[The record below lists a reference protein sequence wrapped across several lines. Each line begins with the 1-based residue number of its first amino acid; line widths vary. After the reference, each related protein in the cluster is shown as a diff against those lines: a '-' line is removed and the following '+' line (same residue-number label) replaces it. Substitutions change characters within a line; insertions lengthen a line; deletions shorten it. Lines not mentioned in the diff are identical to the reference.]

1 MKLNVAS
8 QYPDWGNSGIICL
21 MQYGS
26 IINAY
31 FDESRIDNPE
41 SDHMVCGGIF
51 IERKY
56 SKQIRKDLRAILDS
70 HTFHGEIKWAK
81 TDASKL
87 AVYKA
92 IVDYFFTLP
101 AYKASF
107 NCIVV
112 DKTEVD
118 MKRYHNDDK
127 ELAFFKF
134 IYILL
139 KKRVRPDTKY
149 YFNFDFKPTK
159 MTNGLAGV
167 GSYLDLFMREHVKTS
182 TIQHIQSYPAHESI
196 LIQLADL
203 FSGAVAFAF
212 NEDLSIARPKLELEK
227 YIATK
232 IEKENLKFR
241 SSPQEKKFN
250 IFDIDLSRG

>member
-1 MKLNVAS
+1 MTMEHS
-8 QYPDWGNSGIICL
+8 ST
-21 MQYGS
+21 
-26 IINAY
+26 INAY

-41 SDHMVCGGIF
+41 SNHMVCGGVF
-51 IERKY
+51 VERKY
-56 SKQIRKDLRAILDS
+56 AKQIRKDLRTILDDHS
-70 HTFHGEIKWAK
+70 FRGEIKWAK
-81 TDASKL
+81 TDEGKL
-87 AVYKA
+87 ATYKA
-92 IVDYFFTLP
+92 VIDYFFTLP

-118 MKRYHNDDK
+118 TKKYHNDDK

-139 KKRVRPDTKY
+139 KKRVQPDTKY

-159 MTNGLAGV
+159 MTNRLAEV

-182 TIQHIQSYPAHESI
+182 TIQHIQSYPSHESI

-212 NEDLSIARPKLELEK
+212 NEDLTVARPKQELEK
-227 YIATK
+227 YIAAK
-232 IEKENLKFR
+232 IEKENLNFR
-241 SSPQEKKFN
+241 SSAQEKKFN
-250 IFDIDLSRG
+250 IFAIDLSLR

>member
-1 MKLNVAS
+1 MHYKKNIKPHLNENKNDNLK
-8 QYPDWGNSGIICL
+8 YDKN
-21 MQYGS
+21 
-26 IINAY
+26 INAY

-41 SDHMVCGGIF
+41 SNHMVCGGIF
-51 IERKY
+51 VERKY
-56 SKQIRKDLRAILDS
+56 AKQIRKDLQTILKNHS
-70 HTFHGEIKWAK
+70 FNGEIKWSK
-81 TDASKL
+81 TDKNRL
-87 AVYKA
+87 AMYKA

-107 NCIVV
+107 NCIVI
-112 DKTEVD
+112 DKTQVD
-118 MKRYHNDDK
+118 LKKYHNDDK

-139 KKRVRPDTKY
+139 KKRVQQNTKY

-159 MTNGLAGV
+159 IISPLAEV
-167 GSYLDLFMREHVKTS
+167 GSYLDLHMREHTKTS
-182 TIQHIQSYPAHESI
+182 VIQHIQSYPSHESI

-212 NEDLSIARPKLELEK
+212 NEDLSLIRPKQELEK

-232 IEKENLKFR
+232 IGKEDLIFR

-250 IFDIDLSRG
+250 IFAIDLNVRR